1 MTTLDAMTYGLCM
14 EILFVIAAI
23 VGLVWASVFFFRGN
37 LMLGCLAVLL
47 AGSCF
52 GHPFFNVSFGPIPLT
67 VYRVLWVGLVGV
79 CFVWRRLGKTDPKPL
94 GASEIAMWAFFIAVF
109 LSAVAHDWKTDNY
122 RPLTALVLCYA
133 MPVGIYWV
141 VRQAR
146 LNEGALKTAFAG
158 LGAFGFYLALT
169 GIAEV
174 GSQWWAVFPKYIAST
189 EHAEF
194 LGRARGPLLNPSA
207 NGFAMCVCLFAG
219 LMIWPY
225 VQRRGH
231 AMLVMFSLI
240 CTVGIYYTKTR
251 SVWLGFGLGALT
263 VAGLALPRRWR
274 LPVLGGSM
282 LLALVIAATQ
292 WEKILYFK
300 RDKDLSA
307 QATAASVELRPILA
321 KIAWDMFRDKPVLGH
336 GYGQY
341 MNEHGKFLADR
352 STSLPLEKGR
362 PYVQHNVF
370 LNLLVETGFVGMGL
384 FVLLL
389 VLWSRDAWRLWH
401 TADAPLWARQQ
412 ALLFLA
418 MLGPY
423 LSNASFHD
431 VSLMQMGNM
440 LLFFVAGLT
449 AGLRPLT
456 LQKLPHG
463 GD

>member
-1 MTTLDAMTYGLCM
+1 M
-14 EILFVIAAI
+14 EIIFIIAAI
-23 VGLVWASVFFFRGN
+23 VALVWASVFFLRGN
-37 LMLGCLAVLL
+37 LMLGCLVVLL

-52 GHPFFNVSFGPIPLT
+52 GHQFFNVSVGPIPLT

-79 CFVWRRLGKTDPKPL
+79 CFVWRRLGKTDVKPL
-94 GASEIAMWAFFIAVF
+94 GAAEIAIWAFFIVVF
-109 LSAVAHDWKTDNY
+109 LSTITHDWKTDNY
-122 RPLTALVLCYA
+122 RPLTTLVLCYL

-141 VRQAR
+141 VRQAK
-146 LNEGALKTAFAG
+146 LNEGALKTAFAA

-169 GIAEV
+169 GIAEF
-174 GSQWWAVFPKYIAST
+174 SHQWWAVFPKYIVSA

-207 NGFAMCVCLFAG
+207 NGFALCVCLFAG

-231 AMLVMFSLI
+231 AVLVAFSLI
-240 CTVGIYYTKTR
+240 CVAGVICTMTR

-263 VAGLALPRRWR
+263 MAGLALPRQWR
-274 LPVLGGSM
+274 LPVLGSSI
-282 LLALVIAATQ
+282 LLALVIVVTQ
-292 WEKILYFK
+292 WEHIIYFK
-300 RDKDLSA
+300 RDKNLGA
-307 QATAASVELRPILA
+307 QETAASVDLRPILA
-321 KIAWDMFRDKPVLGH
+321 KIAWNMWLDKPVFGH

-341 MNEHGKFLADR
+341 PNEHDKYLADR
-352 STSLPLEKGR
+352 STELPLEKGR
-362 PYVQHNVF
+362 TYVQHNVL
-370 LNLLVETGFVGMGL
+370 LNLMAETGFVGMGL

-389 VLWSRDAWRLWH
+389 VLWSRDAWQLWH
-401 TADAPLWARQQ
+401 AANAPLWARQQ

-431 VSLMQMGNM
+431 VSLMQMANT

-449 AGLRPLT
+449 AGLRPLA